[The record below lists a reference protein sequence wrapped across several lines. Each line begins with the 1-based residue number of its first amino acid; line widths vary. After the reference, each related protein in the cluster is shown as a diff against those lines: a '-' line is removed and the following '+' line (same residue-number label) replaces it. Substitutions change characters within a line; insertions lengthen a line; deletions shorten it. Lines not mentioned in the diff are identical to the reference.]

1 MYCQNCGRESH
12 CGKPKNEMLEANYI
26 EVCKYCR
33 CDDCALPL
41 NDESYPGQSEET

>member
-12 CGKPKNEMLEANYI
+12 CEKPKKEMLETNYV
-26 EVCKYCR
+26 EVWKYCR

-41 NDESYPGQSEET
+41 NDECYPGQSEET